1 MTVAEAME
9 VMATD
14 PSEEMRMKSGEEGL
28 EENGGKEEDE
38 NTYVDE
44 VCGGRD
50 FLSHPILLASG
61 GERVITAEE
70 NRVLVFSAST
80 GQLLR
85 YATCQ

>member
-14 PSEEMRMKSGEEGL
+14 PYEETPVKSVAERPEDK
-28 EENGGKEEDE
+28 NGQKEDE
-38 NTYVDE
+38 DTYVDE

-50 FLSHPILLASG
+50 FLSHSILLDSG

-70 NRVLVFSAST
+70 NRVLVFSAAT
-80 GQLLR
+80 GQLIR
-85 YATCQ
+85 